1 MEKVKYVLKE
11 IAICTVIGLALGI
24 TFGLGL

>member
-11 IAICTVIGLALGI
+11 IAISAAIGLALGI